1 MIKKMG
7 DIGRFL
13 SLLLASCL
21 LSLIVLSVSVVCIT
35 DRVDA
40 APVVQSADRTN
51 LSAAELE
58 QAVSPLVSEQIR
70 TLKIPGAAVVI
81 TQGEDIIFSQ
91 GYGYANVEQQIWMDP
106 QDTKV
111 HIGSLTK
118 TITAT
123 AAMQLV
129 EQGEI
134 ETDADVNDYLTSYQL
149 GTFNQQPITLHHLLT
164 HTAGLDQ
171 VLYGTVAASQDELV
185 GAESFL
191 QQYVKNQPPVREPGT
206 RYEYSN
212 AGLGLVGNLIEQVRG
227 QSLDEYM
234 KEHLFQPLGMSTA
247 ALDMPDESPDLPLS
261 YDVDKEGTYHPVSYQ
276 HFNIPGA
283 GGLSVTPNEFAH
295 FMIAQLNEGMYKGNA
310 LLKPETVYTMQHEQ
324 YTDHPELD
332 GVGYGFFLGKLSNAL
347 PMVYHTGE
355 VEGFISKMVLIPS
368 RQIGIYVV
376 VNAGQSDVQ
385 LHNQVVESITDLLGP
400 VNTDTSQVIITPQS
414 AEQMQ
419 NYEGHYMLQLSP
431 QHGWGRWVKFFE
443 KGGYTIRADGY
454 NLIVSGTFPEEEEEQ
469 HKRFVPIQEGVFQEE
484 GAGRFIWFHE
494 QDGQWKATGLNGVTM
509 SQTSWWDTSL
519 FLLAVCACFILFW
532 IFIAITWLIR
542 YIIRWFSSNRRP
554 VSRMI
559 GVMAV
564 IYGIAVPLQIVYGL
578 TYMSTG
584 FPFWYQWGLCSLP
597 WIAALLGGILL
608 LQNVRGTVKG
618 KGVSIGRGALA
629 VIALAFTAYMGYWN
643 MLSIHFY

>member
-1 MIKKMG
+1 MKKSEVF
-7 DIGRFL
+7 GRFL
-13 SLLLASCL
+13 SLWLASCL

-40 APVVQSADRTN
+40 ASVVHSADRTN

-58 QAVSPLVSEQIR
+58 QAVSPLVKEQIR
-70 TLKIPGAAVVI
+70 KLNIPGAAVVI

-91 GYGYANVEQQIWMDP
+91 GYGYANVEQQIRMNP
-106 QDTKV
+106 RDTLV
-111 HIGSLTK
+111 RIGSLTK

-129 EQGEI
+129 EQGKIDTGE
-134 ETDADVNDYLTSYQL
+134 DVNDYLTSYQL
-149 GTFNQQPITLHHLLT
+149 DTFNQQPITLHHLLT

-171 VLYGTVAASQDELV
+171 VMYRTVAASQDELV

-191 QQYVKNQPPVREPGT
+191 QQYVKDQPPVREPGT
-206 RYEYSN
+206 EYEYNN
-212 AGLGLVGNLIEQVRG
+212 AGLGLVGNLIEQVSG
-227 QSLDEYM
+227 QSLDEYL
-234 KEHLFQPLGMSTA
+234 KEHLFQPLGMATA
-247 ALDMPDESPDLPLS
+247 ALDMPDGSPGLPLS
-261 YDVDKEGTYHPVSYQ
+261 YDVDEEGNYHSIPYE

-295 FMIAQLNEGMYKGNA
+295 FMIAQLNEGMYKGKA
-310 LLKPETVYTMQHEQ
+310 MLKPETVHTMQHEQ
-324 YTDHPELD
+324 YADHPELA
-332 GVGYGFFLGKLSNAL
+332 GVGYGFFLGKLSNDI

-376 VNAGQSDVQ
+376 INAGQSDVQ

-400 VNTDTSQVIITPQS
+400 VNKDTSQVVITSLS

-419 NYEGHYMLQLSP
+419 NYEGHYMYQLSP

-443 KGGYTIRADGY
+443 KASYTIRADGD
-454 NLIVSGTFPEEEEEQ
+454 NLIVSGTFPEEEGEEQ
-469 HKRFVPIQEGVFQEE
+469 HKRFVPFQEGVFQEE
-484 GAGRFIWFHE
+484 GAGQSIWFHK
-494 QDGQWKATGLNGVTM
+494 QDGQWKVSGLNGVTM
-509 SQTSWWDTSL
+509 TQTSWWNTPL
-519 FLLAVCACFILFW
+519 FLLAVFACFILFW
-532 IFIAITWLIR
+532 IFIAMTWLIH

-564 IYGIAVPLQIVYGL
+564 IYAIAVPLQIVYGL
-578 TYMSTG
+578 THMSTG
-584 FPFWYQWGLCSLP
+584 FPFWYRWGLCSLP
-597 WIAALLGGILL
+597 WIAALLGLILL
-608 LQNVRGTVKG
+608 LQNVRGAVRG
-618 KGVSIGRGALA
+618 NGGSIGRSALA
-629 VIALAFTAYMGYWN
+629 VMALTFTAYMGYWN